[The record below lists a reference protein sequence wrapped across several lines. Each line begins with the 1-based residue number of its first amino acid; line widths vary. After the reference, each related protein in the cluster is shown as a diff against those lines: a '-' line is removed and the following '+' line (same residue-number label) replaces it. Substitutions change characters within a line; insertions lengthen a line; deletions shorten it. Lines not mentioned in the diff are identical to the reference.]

1 MASMQQCSEGH
12 FFDSSKHTFCPWC
25 GVGADPDRTA
35 GGGQDKTRNVQG
47 APGPTPPPP
56 QPNPPQGGGSG
67 AATRRIVPT
76 PDEPSGF
83 DPVMGWLVCTEGPD
97 RGRDYRLRTAKN
109 FIGRAPEMDI
119 CIANDEAVSRSKHA
133 AVTFE
138 PEQKKF
144 WLLPGDAQGLV
155 YLNGDVVHTP
165 TELDTDDVVKV
176 GQTSLMFVPFCGE
189 RFQWR

>member
-1 MASMQQCSEGH
+1 MVKCYLYL
-12 FFDSSKHTFCPWC
+12 FTIPK
-25 GVGADPDRTA
+25 
-35 GGGQDKTRNVQG
+35 
-47 APGPTPPPP
+47 
-56 QPNPPQGGGSG
+56 
-67 AATRRIVPT
+67 
-76 PDEPSGF
+76 
-83 DPVMGWLVCTEGPD
+83 GPD

-133 AVTFE
+133 AVAFE

-189 RFQWR
+189 RFQWQ